1 MKKTAF
7 IALLLIIGMAL
18 VFPKP
23 SHSCGPGWAIGV
35 AAALVGVSL
44 LGAAVAPAY
53 GYYGPPAAYAYP
65 PPAYAYPPPAY
76 GGIGTLIT
84 DRGTI
89 LATGTV
95 VIMDPD
101 IMVTTDV
108 GGE

>member
-1 MKKTAF
+1 MG
-7 IALLLIIGMAL
+7 IMDHLLPMPTLRLHML
-18 VFPKP
+18 TPLRP
-23 SHSCGPGWAIGV
+23 M
-35 AAALVGVSL
+35 
-44 LGAAVAPAY
+44 
-53 GYYGPPAAYAYP
+53 
-65 PPAYAYPPPAY
+65 
-76 GGIGTLIT
+76 GIGTLIT